1 MSCETLF
8 QARRVDS
15 PWATPGAG
23 EAGGWNGYVDS
34 KKCAGQKEG
43 MKAMSHE
50 MKRELLERMKG
61 WNGGM
66 GQEGKG

>member
-1 MSCETLF
+1 
-8 QARRVDS
+8 
-15 PWATPGAG
+15 
-23 EAGGWNGYVDS
+23 
-34 KKCAGQKEG
+34 